1 MYFALNAGDTITT
14 ITCKKGQDKKG
25 GFLSNKKKKRCG
37 EEVKVVAVLFTL
49 RRAKI
54 CVPGAGKD
62 AYWKFF
68 FCTKAISFN
77 ALRHLFE

>member
-1 MYFALNAGDTITT
+1 MQ
-14 ITCKKGQDKKG
+14 KGEDEEG
-25 GFLSNKKKKRCG
+25 VFLSNKKKRCG
-37 EEVKVVAVLFTL
+37 EEVNVVAVLFRF

-68 FCTKAISFN
+68 FW
-77 ALRHLFE
+77 H